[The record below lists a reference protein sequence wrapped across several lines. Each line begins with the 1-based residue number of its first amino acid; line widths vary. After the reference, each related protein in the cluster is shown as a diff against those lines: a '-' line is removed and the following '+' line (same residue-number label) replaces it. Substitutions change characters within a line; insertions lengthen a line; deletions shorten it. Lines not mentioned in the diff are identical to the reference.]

1 MRRHEPGTR
10 RDAAP
15 GEVPREAE
23 PRPAEALLALQRSAG
38 NRAVAGMLARQPQP
52 APTAPKAGPE
62 QKKGATMTVGLGDEL
77 VIPVDSMQWKKE
89 TELAVVFESTNP
101 AVSDLHR
108 AHLGGK
114 HFETGFA
121 STYALMSRLTDV
133 IISGFTF
140 SDTGPD
146 QMVSMELEAKSVDH
160 QPVR

>member
-1 MRRHEPGTR
+1 MRRHEPATR

-15 GEVPREAE
+15 EEVPREAE
-23 PRPAEALLALQRSAG
+23 PQPADTLLALQRSAG
-38 NRAVAGMLARQPQP
+38 NRAVSAILSRQPLP

-62 QKKGATMTVGLGDEL
+62 QKKGATMTVGLGDEF

-89 TELAVVFESTNP
+89 TELAVVFEGTNP
-101 AVSDLHR
+101 AASDLYR
-108 AHLGGK
+108 AHLAGK

-133 IISGFTF
+133 MISGFMF

-146 QMVSMELEAKSVDH
+146 QVVSLELEAKSVEH
-160 QPVR
+160 QPVK